1 MQNHQTT
8 SLFAYLTPRS
18 ACSNMLNTVYC
29 RGIHVHNYRDNYRC
43 QKHRCDPEEAQSFQ
57 WCLSS
62 CDMATRS
69 KRVLSWKGAV
79 ASPIGE
85 STLKPPKVECPKIAC
100 ECTQASDSTC
110 AWIYC
115 IHNVRNVIREPAMI
129 TWCIARKPFKQM
141 HARQQV
147 NQWQVHNT
155 NSKAVASSQGHCCW
169 SHHRQSSMLNF
180 HASCGSAP
188 SRSEAAN
195 IQPMTCLT
203 ASLATTLSVSA
214 DWICS
219 ASTRTQNL
227 YAMVDSSWCQ
237 CHWSRPGPS
246 IFSKR
251 LGLPKVEKPEKHK
264 LTYRNTF
271 FCNHGRQVE
280 GSVTSMLSAE
290 FQPENPSVSQ
300 IMSIKINRS
309 PRQASK
315 NTTVW
320 I

>member
-18 ACSNMLNTVYC
+18 ACSNMLNTRMYC
-29 RGIHVHNYRDNYRC
+29 THRDNYRC
-43 QKHRCDPEEAQSFQ
+43 QKASMQSWRGTKLSMMPELLWRGDKVNKCHEEE
-57 WCLSS
+57 
-62 CDMATRS
+62 
-69 KRVLSWKGAV
+69 SWKGAV

-219 ASTRTQNL
+219 ASTGTQNL
-227 YAMVDSSWCQ
+227 YAMADSFWCQ

-315 NTTVW
+315 NITVW

>member
-1 MQNHQTT
+1 
-8 SLFAYLTPRS
+8 
-18 ACSNMLNTVYC
+18 MLNTVYC
-29 RGIHVHNYRDNYRC
+29 IGIHVHNYRDNYRC
-43 QKHRCDPEEAQSFQ
+43 QKHRCNPEEAQSFQ

-110 AWIYC
+110 VWIYC

-188 SRSEAAN
+188 SPSEAATFP
-195 IQPMTCLT
+195 PMTFLTFRHWNGAIPT

-219 ASTRTQNL
+219 ASTRTHL
-227 YAMVDSSWCQ
+227 YAMADSSWCQ
-237 CHWSRPGPS
+237 CHWYENLKGVVMSFVKLSSWSRPGPS

-251 LGLPKVEKPEKHK
+251 LGLPKVEKPEKH
-264 LTYRNTF
+264 
-271 FCNHGRQVE
+271 
-280 GSVTSMLSAE
+280 
-290 FQPENPSVSQ
+290 
-300 IMSIKINRS
+300 I
-309 PRQASK
+309 
-315 NTTVW
+315 
-320 I
+320 